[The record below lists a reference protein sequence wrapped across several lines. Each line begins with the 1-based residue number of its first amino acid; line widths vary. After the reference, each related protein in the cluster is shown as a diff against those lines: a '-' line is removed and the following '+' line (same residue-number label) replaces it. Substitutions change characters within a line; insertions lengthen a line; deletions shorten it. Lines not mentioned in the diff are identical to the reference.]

1 MANAVTSPAVL
12 WPEMSAWLI
21 VLTENVTSGTVPFVT
36 LAVYRKLLI
45 HVMSE
50 SW

>member
-1 MANAVTSPAVL
+1 MTTGTVPLVTFSL
-12 WPEMSAWLI
+12 
-21 VLTENVTSGTVPFVT
+21 ENVTMGTVPFVT